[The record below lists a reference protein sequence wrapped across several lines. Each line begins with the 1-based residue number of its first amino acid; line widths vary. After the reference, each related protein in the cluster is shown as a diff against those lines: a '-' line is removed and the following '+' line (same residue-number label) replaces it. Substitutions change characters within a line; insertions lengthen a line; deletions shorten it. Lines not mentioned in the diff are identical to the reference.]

1 MEGRGRAGEGRGR
14 AEGGRGSDR
23 GRDRGR
29 GGAEEGKMI
38 DNKASCVSS
47 MCMHVGMHTVCMVY
61 K

>member
-1 MEGRGRAGEGRGR
+1 MEGRGRQRE
-14 AEGGRGSDR
+14 GRGSDR

-47 MCMHVGMHTVCMVY
+47 TCMHAGMYGIQVILL
-61 K
+61 